1 MSKIIGIDL
10 GTTNSCVSVM
20 EGKEPVVIP
29 NSEGK
34 RTTPS
39 VIAFVDGGEI
49 KVGDPAKRQAVTNPT
64 KTVYSV
70 KRFMGNKFSES
81 NIEDVTV
88 QLYGSSKDVL
98 IKLKDEEIFKKNNI
112 NNFLND
118 IFSDE
123 SFTISKLEY
132 VGAQVGSE
140 LREKGEWAMLI
151 ALFSILIY
159 VAIRFELIYGLGAIT
174 ALIHDVIITLGVFS
188 LFELTFDL
196 SVLAAI
202 LAVIGYSLNDS
213 IVVFDRI
220 RENNIILRKLS
231 ILDVLDKSINQ
242 TLSRTLVTSLTTL
255 LVIISLL
262 IFGGDAVKN
271 FSIAMFIGIIVG
283 TYSSIFVAS
292 TSLSYFGIQRPED
305 S

>member
-1 MSKIIGIDL
+1 MLRLIKDIDIKFMAIRRIPMFLSSILLIICLASIILKGFNFGIDFSSGYIVQL
-10 GTTNSCVSVM
+10 KFDKQTSIVNI
-20 EGKEPVVIP
+20 E
-29 NSEGK
+29 
-34 RTTPS
+34 
-39 VIAFVDGGEI
+39 
-49 KVGDPAKRQAVTNPT
+49 
-64 KTVYSV
+64 
-70 KRFMGNKFSES
+70 NKFLES
-81 NIEDVTV
+81 NIEDVTI

>member
-1 MSKIIGIDL
+1 MLRLIKDIDIKFMAIRRIPLFLSSILLIICLASIILKGFNFGIDFSSGYIVQL
-10 GTTNSCVSVM
+10 KFDKQISIVNI
-20 EGKEPVVIP
+20 E
-29 NSEGK
+29 
-34 RTTPS
+34 
-39 VIAFVDGGEI
+39 
-49 KVGDPAKRQAVTNPT
+49 
-64 KTVYSV
+64 
-70 KRFMGNKFSES
+70 NKFSES

-118 IFSDE
+118 TFSDE

>member
-1 MSKIIGIDL
+1 MLRLIKDIDIKFMAIRRIPMFLSSILVVICLASILLKGFNFGIDFSSGYIVQL
-10 GTTNSCVSVM
+10 KFDKQISIVNI
-20 EGKEPVVIP
+20 E
-29 NSEGK
+29 
-34 RTTPS
+34 
-39 VIAFVDGGEI
+39 
-49 KVGDPAKRQAVTNPT
+49 
-64 KTVYSV
+64 
-70 KRFMGNKFSES
+70 NKFSES

>member
-1 MSKIIGIDL
+1 MLRLIKDIDIKFMAIRRMPMFLSSILLIICLASIILKGFNFGIDFSSGYIVQL
-10 GTTNSCVSVM
+10 KFDKQISIVNI
-20 EGKEPVVIP
+20 E
-29 NSEGK
+29 
-34 RTTPS
+34 
-39 VIAFVDGGEI
+39 
-49 KVGDPAKRQAVTNPT
+49 
-64 KTVYSV
+64 
-70 KRFMGNKFSES
+70 NKFSES
-81 NIEDVTV
+81 NIEDITV

-118 IFSDE
+118 TFSDE

-159 VAIRFELIYGLGAIT
+159 VAMRFELIYGLGAIT

-305 S
+305 N

>member
-1 MSKIIGIDL
+1 MLRLIKDIDIKFMAIRRMPIFISSILLIICLASIVIKGFNFGIDFSSGYIVQL
-10 GTTNSCVSVM
+10 KFDKQISIVNI
-20 EGKEPVVIP
+20 E
-29 NSEGK
+29 
-34 RTTPS
+34 
-39 VIAFVDGGEI
+39 
-49 KVGDPAKRQAVTNPT
+49 
-64 KTVYSV
+64 
-70 KRFMGNKFSES
+70 NKFSES

-88 QLYGSSKDVL
+88 QLYGSSRDIL

>member
-1 MSKIIGIDL
+1 MLRLIKDIDIKFMAIRKMPMFLSSILLIICLASIILKGFNFGIDFSSGYIVQL
-10 GTTNSCVSVM
+10 KFDKQISIVNI
-20 EGKEPVVIP
+20 E
-29 NSEGK
+29 
-34 RTTPS
+34 
-39 VIAFVDGGEI
+39 
-49 KVGDPAKRQAVTNPT
+49 
-64 KTVYSV
+64 
-70 KRFMGNKFSES
+70 NKFSES

-98 IKLKDEEIFKKNNI
+98 IKLKDEEIFKNNNI

-118 IFSDE
+118 TFSDE

-159 VAIRFELIYGLGAIT
+159 VAMRFELIYGLGAIT

-231 ILDVLDKSINQ
+231 IFDVLDKSINQ

-305 S
+305 N

>member
-1 MSKIIGIDL
+1 MLRLLKDIDIKFMSIRRIPMFLSSILVIICLASIALKGFNFGIDFSSGYIVQL
-10 GTTNSCVSVM
+10 KFDKQISIVNI
-20 EGKEPVVIP
+20 E
-29 NSEGK
+29 
-34 RTTPS
+34 
-39 VIAFVDGGEI
+39 
-49 KVGDPAKRQAVTNPT
+49 
-64 KTVYSV
+64 
-70 KRFMGNKFSES
+70 NKFSES

-112 NNFLND
+112 NNFLNET
-118 IFSDE
+118 FSDK

-305 S
+305 T

>member
-1 MSKIIGIDL
+1 MLRLIKDIDIKFMAIRRMPIFISSILLIICLASIVIKGFNFGIDFSSGYIVQL
-10 GTTNSCVSVM
+10 KFDKQISIVNI
-20 EGKEPVVIP
+20 E
-29 NSEGK
+29 
-34 RTTPS
+34 
-39 VIAFVDGGEI
+39 
-49 KVGDPAKRQAVTNPT
+49 
-64 KTVYSV
+64 
-70 KRFMGNKFSES
+70 NKFSES

-188 LFELTFDL
+188 FLDLTFDL

-292 TSLSYFGIQRPED
+292 TSLSYFGIQRPE
-305 S
+305 SS

>member
-1 MSKIIGIDL
+1 MLRLIKDIDIKFMAIRKMPIFLSSMLLIICLASIILKGFNFGIDFSSGYIVQL
-10 GTTNSCVSVM
+10 KFDKQISIVNI
-20 EGKEPVVIP
+20 E
-29 NSEGK
+29 
-34 RTTPS
+34 
-39 VIAFVDGGEI
+39 
-49 KVGDPAKRQAVTNPT
+49 
-64 KTVYSV
+64 
-70 KRFMGNKFSES
+70 NKFSES

-118 IFSDE
+118 TFSDE

-159 VAIRFELIYGLGAIT
+159 VAMRFELIYGLGAIT

-305 S
+305 N

>member
-1 MSKIIGIDL
+1 MLRLIKDIDIKFMAIRRMPIVISSILLIICLASILIKGFNFGIDFSSGYIVQL
-10 GTTNSCVSVM
+10 KFDKQISIVNI
-20 EGKEPVVIP
+20 E
-29 NSEGK
+29 
-34 RTTPS
+34 
-39 VIAFVDGGEI
+39 
-49 KVGDPAKRQAVTNPT
+49 
-64 KTVYSV
+64 
-70 KRFMGNKFSES
+70 NKFSES

-118 IFSDE
+118 TFSDE

-271 FSIAMFIGIIVG
+271 FSIAMLIGIIVG

>member
-1 MSKIIGIDL
+1 MLRLIKDIDIKFMAIRRMPIFISSILLIICLASIVMKGFNFGIDFSSGYIVQL
-10 GTTNSCVSVM
+10 KFDKQISIVNI
-20 EGKEPVVIP
+20 E
-29 NSEGK
+29 
-34 RTTPS
+34 
-39 VIAFVDGGEI
+39 
-49 KVGDPAKRQAVTNPT
+49 
-64 KTVYSV
+64 
-70 KRFMGNKFSES
+70 NKFSES

-271 FSIAMFIGIIVG
+271 FSIAMFIGIVVG

-292 TSLSYFGIQRPED
+292 TSLSYFGIQRPEG

>member
-1 MSKIIGIDL
+1 MLRLIKDIDIKFMAIRRIPMFLSSILVIICLASILIKGFNFGIDFSSGYIVQL
-10 GTTNSCVSVM
+10 KFDKQISIVNI
-20 EGKEPVVIP
+20 E
-29 NSEGK
+29 
-34 RTTPS
+34 
-39 VIAFVDGGEI
+39 
-49 KVGDPAKRQAVTNPT
+49 
-64 KTVYSV
+64 
-70 KRFMGNKFSES
+70 NKFSES

-118 IFSDE
+118 TFSDE